1 MRNGHSLDQG
11 QTSADMRGLVSM
23 HIPQDAAQG
32 APGLA
37 PPVRVHTLPISTVG
51 SSLGFVN
58 WIYPFIQLVGKFRA
72 FSVLAH

>member
-1 MRNGHSLDQG
+1 
-11 QTSADMRGLVSM
+11 M
-23 HIPQDAAQG
+23 HVPQDAAQG

-58 WIYPFIQLVGKFRA
+58 WKYPFIQLVGDFRA

>member
-1 MRNGHSLDQG
+1 
-11 QTSADMRGLVSM
+11 M
-23 HIPQDAAQG
+23 HVPQDAAQG

-58 WIYPFIQLVGKFRA
+58 WKYPFIQLVGKFRA
-72 FSVLAH
+72 LSVLAHCGAATVRT

>member
-1 MRNGHSLDQG
+1 
-11 QTSADMRGLVSM
+11 M
-23 HIPQDAAQG
+23 HIPPDTPQG

-58 WIYPFIQLVGKFRA
+58 WKYPFIQLVGKFRA
-72 FSVLAH
+72 FFSVSSLRPATVRT

>member
-1 MRNGHSLDQG
+1 
-11 QTSADMRGLVSM
+11 M
-23 HIPQDAAQG
+23 HIPPDTPQG

-58 WIYPFIQLVGKFRA
+58 WKYPFIQLVGKFLA
-72 FSVLAH
+72 FSVLAR